1 MLGFQVSGFTIG
13 AFSSRLLGVCRLAV
27 RVQGFPTENLL
38 TKTFM
43 TGFLLS
49 EVSVKSYFFGFCLGF
64 SCYVHRIA
72 DSIQTSNVETSQRM
86 QPLNPG
92 HWFGDRGLKDP
103 NTCKKALTM

>member
-1 MLGFQVSGFTIG
+1 MTV
-13 AFSSRLLGVCRLAV
+13 AHV
-27 RVQGFPTENLL
+27 
-38 TKTFM
+38 M

-49 EVSVKSYFFGFCLGF
+49 EVSVKFYFFGFCLGF
-64 SCYVHRIA
+64 NCYVHRIA

-103 NTCKKALTM
+103 NVCKKALTM

>member
-1 MLGFQVSGFTIG
+1 
-13 AFSSRLLGVCRLAV
+13 
-27 RVQGFPTENLL
+27 
-38 TKTFM
+38 M

-49 EVSVKSYFFGFCLGF
+49 EVSVKFCFFRICLGF

-92 HWFGDRGLKDP
+92 RWFGDRGLKDP
-103 NTCKKALTM
+103 NACKKALTMQILQMLRSCIVVLVWRNLTAKFDGDIFGEVFRRKPPAK